1 MLQKKERT
9 DFTMATLNE
18 RTIAR
23 INFHS
28 NRQLERLARL
38 EKLTPGTPSHTR
50 CEAGIKADFDL
61 VVELKAQLAERI
73 EAGKGN
79 GPSYVPAKPR
89 SPRTGVEFEVV
100 VANDSEPEGDVE
112 FEYAGN
118 KGAPGHRFDL
128 VG

>member
-1 MLQKKERT
+1 
-9 DFTMATLNE
+9 MATLNE

-23 INFHS
+23 INFHTT
-28 NRQLERLARL
+28 RLDERKARL
-38 EKLTPGTPSHTR
+38 HTLKVGTPSFNK
-50 CEAGIKADFDL
+50 CFGGIMEDESL
-61 VVELKAQLAERI
+61 IETLTAQLDARV

-89 SPRTGVEFEVV
+89 GPRTGVEFEVV